1 MRAILFDGRG
11 GVELEE
17 LAAPPVGP
25 GEVRV
30 RTRMTGVSAGTET
43 FHLRTSR
50 DGVAHIPGYQ
60 NVGLVAERGPGA
72 DGPGVGDRVYTH
84 HWRGGR
90 PPLAPHLGALRLGS
104 GAQVSERVGPADSA
118 DLVPLPHWIPDLP
131 AAFLSV
137 AAIGLHTARRGGVR
151 PGTRVLVTG
160 LGPIGL
166 HAVQGAR
173 SLGGA
178 VYGLDRVPFRLDT
191 ARRVG
196 CAGVFDARGETVWQ
210 EVAGQGPYDVVIETT
225 GANALLDPILR
236 VVAGDRTPEREMSRQ
251 GVVVLVGLRDR
262 TEYTFGLA
270 HPKEVILTHTSHHT
284 RRDLDDVLA
293 HWRRGAWLIEP
304 VVTHLLRP
312 EEAPAFY
319 RRLSAG
325 TDDVLSVAIDWTGAP
340 GGPRPPRT

>member
-1 MRAILFDGRG
+1 MRAIVFDGRG
-11 GVELEE
+11 GVELRE

-30 RTRMTGVSAGTET
+30 RTRTTGVSAGTET
-43 FHLRTSR
+43 LHLRTSR
-50 DGVAHIPGYQ
+50 DGDALIPGYQ

-72 DGPGVGDRVYTH
+72 HGLGVGDRVCTH
-84 HWRGGR
+84 HWRGG
-90 PPLAPHLGALRLGS
+90 PPPAAPHLGAVRLGS

-118 DLVPLPHWIPDLP
+118 DLIPLPHWIPDLP

-151 PGTRVLVTG
+151 PGMRVLVTG

-173 SLGGA
+173 SLGA
-178 VYGLDRVPFRLDT
+178 TVHGLDRIPFRLDA
-191 ARRVG
+191 ARTVG
-196 CAGVFDARGETVWQ
+196 CALAFDARGESVWE
-210 EVAGQGPYDVVIETT
+210 EVAGYGPYDVVIETT

-236 VVAGDRTPEREMSRQ
+236 VVAGDRTPEREMARQ
-251 GVVVLVGLRDR
+251 GVVVLAGLRPR
-262 TEYTFGLA
+262 AKYTFGLA
-270 HPKEVILTHTSHHT
+270 HPKEVILAHTSHHT

-293 HWRRGAWLIEP
+293 HWRRGTWLIEP
-304 VVTHLLRP
+304 VVTHLIRP

-325 TDDVLSVAIDWTGAP
+325 TGDALSVAIDWTGGP
-340 GGPRPPRT
+340 GGPGK